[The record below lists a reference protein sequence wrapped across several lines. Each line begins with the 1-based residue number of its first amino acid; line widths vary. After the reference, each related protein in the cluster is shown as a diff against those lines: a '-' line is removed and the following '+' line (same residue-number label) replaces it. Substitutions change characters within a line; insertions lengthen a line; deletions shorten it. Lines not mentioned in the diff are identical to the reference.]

1 MIINHTDELYDSET
15 SICNCFFEFYLFL
28 GIKMSQNVIETTNIQ
43 YKIALNTDT
52 FKELVETAENELF
65 KNSKGETKLRSRK
78 LRGTWVKPFQKLVN
92 EYEKQEFKM
101 LGMCLVFII
110 VSKSLFNFI
119 YLIEFLGK
127 AARIN
132 DEKKREDASYF
143 RASAQC
149 NEKKCESEYT
159 FSMLNK
165 PNIEGVGFVEIL
177 VNRVNDHKHAESSNF
192 LHKLFNF

>member
-1 MIINHTDELYDSET
+1 MTAKLVFLIAFLNFIYLQ
-15 SICNCFFEFYLFL
+15 EFV

-43 YKIALNTDT
+43 YKIALNTET

-65 KNSKGETKLRSRK
+65 KNRKGETKLRSRK
-78 LRGTWVKPFQKLVN
+78 LRGMQVKPFQKLVN
-92 EYEKQEFKM
+92 EYEKKEFKM
-101 LGMCLVFII
+101 LGMCLVF
-110 VSKSLFNFI
+110 VSKSRFNQI
-119 YLIEFLGK
+119 YLIECLGK

-159 FSMLNK
+159 FSMLKK
-165 PNIEGVGFVEIL
+165 PNIEGVGFVVIL
-177 VNRVNDHKHAESSNF
+177 VNRVNDHKHTESNNF

>member
-15 SICNCFFEFYLFL
+15 GISYCFFEFYLFV

-43 YKIALNTDT
+43 YKIALTDSFNTDS
-52 FKELVETAENELF
+52 FKELVETAENLLF
-65 KNSKGETKLRSRK
+65 KSSKGETKLRSRK

-101 LGMCLVFII
+101 LGMCLIF
-110 VSKSLFNFI
+110 VSKSLFNLI

-132 DEKKREDASYF
+132 DEKKREDDSYF
-143 RASAQC
+143 RTSAQC
-149 NEKKCESEYT
+149 NEKSVN
-159 FSMLNK
+159 LNTLS
-165 PNIEGVGFVEIL
+165 VC
-177 VNRVNDHKHAESSNF
+177 
-192 LHKLFNF
+192 